1 MLSEESIKEIVKVAD
16 RVGAWILSDEVY
28 RGAELNGKETPTF
41 WGKYEKVIVNG
52 GLSKAYA
59 LPGLRIGWMVGP
71 KKLIANSWANHDYST
86 IAPGVI
92 NDYLA
97 SLSLKSEMRQKILSR
112 NRKILNKN
120 LALVKE
126 WLPNHADLFKL
137 IPPCA
142 GGIAF
147 IHYNLDINS
156 T

>member
-1 MLSEESIKEIVKVAD
+1 
-16 RVGAWILSDEVY
+16 
-28 RGAELNGKETPTF
+28 
-41 WGKYEKVIVNG
+41 
-52 GLSKAYA
+52 
-59 LPGLRIGWMVGP
+59 MVGP